1 MLRFLTH
8 FLGALFALLVNGLI
22 VAVLVINATL
32 ALYTDGLPSTRELA
46 AYTPKTIS
54 QVYSSQGRLIDE
66 FAEEKRLFTPIG
78 EIPAL
83 VKRAFISAE
92 DKNFYQHTGFDARG
106 IVAAIVEAIRSR
118 GRDVRGASTITQQV
132 VKNFLLSGDRR
143 IERKIR
149 ELILATRIE
158 AALPKER
165 ILELYLN
172 EIFLGRNSYG
182 VTAAART
189 YFNKPLSDLASAEAA
204 YLAALPKAPSNYHPV
219 RDREAAVARRNFV
232 LREMHQNG
240 YLDDAAYAAARAAP
254 LKSVQ
259 AGDYPPFDASLPP
272 RDYFTDEIRRQLSR
286 DFGESEFFG
295 GGLTIRATIDPELQ
309 RTAEAALRDGLETYD
324 RARGVW
330 RGTGKSLPEDALD
343 GEAAWRAALAEV
355 DIARDI
361 PGWHPA
367 VVREVGEQALI
378 LGVEDGPAGARVP
391 RADIAWMKG
400 DFFDNF
406 SVGDVLHAMEVPAE
420 GEAPAHWSV
429 RQIPGLQGAFV
440 AMDVQTGRVLAMQGG
455 FSYQNSSFNRATQ
468 ATRQPGSNFKPFV
481 YAAALDSG
489 FTPATIVLDAPISV
503 ETDDGLWQPRNAS
516 QRFYGPTPMRTGIV
530 RSRNVMTVRIA
541 REVGM
546 QTVAAYAER
555 FGLYDDMQPFLSGAL
570 GAQETTLYQ
579 IASAYA
585 MFANG
590 GERIRPTL
598 VDRVQDRFGRT
609 ILRHDRRI
617 CLDCDDP
624 TLPPGQAPRIISDRE
639 QVIDPVTA
647 YQVTSMM
654 QDVVRRGTAAGRVT
668 LPVPVAGKTG
678 TTNEARDVWFTGFT
692 SNIVAGC
699 YMGFDTPRPLGA
711 GAFGGSLCAPVFDAF
726 MDEAVKKYGGGP
738 FRVPEGGH
746 FIRIDRRTGARL
758 SPDATGENVVAEYFR
773 DGTEPV
779 FGVDG
784 MVDGGFAMGE
794 NLPILE
800 PGEEGGAGA
809 QAGGDPAA
817 TPPEED
823 GNADFGT
830 LSSGGLY

>member
-1 MLRFLTH
+1 VLRFLTH
-8 FLGALFALLVNGLI
+8 FLGALFAFLVNGLV

-46 AYTPKTIS
+46 AYSPKTIS

-78 EIPAL
+78 EIPDL
-83 VKRAFISAE
+83 VKQAFISAE

-106 IVAAIVEAIRSR
+106 IAAAVIEAVRSR
-118 GRDVRGASTITQQV
+118 GREIRGASTITQQV
-132 VKNFLLSGDRR
+132 VKNFLLSGERR

-189 YFNKPLSDLASAEAA
+189 YFNKPLSELSPQEAA

-219 RDREAAVARRNFV
+219 RDREAAVERRNFV

-240 YLDDAAYAAARAAP
+240 YLGDAAHDAARGAP

-259 AGDYPPFDASLPP
+259 AGDYPPFEAELPP
-272 RDYFTDEIRRQLSR
+272 RDYFTDEIRRQLSQ
-286 DFGESEFFG
+286 DFGQSEFFG
-295 GGLTIRATIDPELQ
+295 GGLTIRATIDPGMQ
-309 RTAEAALRDGLETYD
+309 RVAEEALRAGLEEYD
-324 RARGVW
+324 RAQGVW
-330 RGTGKSLPEDALD
+330 RGTGKTLPEQALAS
-343 GEAAWRAALAEV
+343 EQTWRAALADTDV
-355 DIARDI
+355 ARDI
-361 PGWHPA
+361 AGWKPA
-367 VVREVGEQALI
+367 VVREVREQELV
-378 LGVEDGPAGARVP
+378 LGVENGPAAARVP
-391 RADIAWMKG
+391 RSDIAWMKG
-400 DFFDNF
+400 DFVDNF
-406 SVGDVLHAMEVPAE
+406 SAGDVIHATKAAGE
-420 GEAPAHWSV
+420 GDAPAHWSV
-429 RQIPGLQGAFV
+429 RQIPELQGAFV
-440 AMDVQTGRVLAMQGG
+440 AMDVHTGRVLAMQGG
-455 FSYQNSSFNRATQ
+455 FSYQDSAFNRATQ

-489 FTPATIVLDAPISV
+489 FTPATIVLDAPISI
-503 ETDDGLWQPRNAS
+503 ETEEGLWQPQNAS
-516 QRFYGPTPMRTGIV
+516 ERFYGPTPMRTGIV

-555 FGLYDDMQPFLSGAL
+555 FGLYEDMQPFLSGAL
-570 GAQETTLYQ
+570 GAQETTLYE

-590 GERIRPTL
+590 GERITPTL

-609 ILRHDRRI
+609 ILRHDERI
-617 CLDCDDP
+617 CLECDDP
-624 TLPPGQAPRIISDRE
+624 SLPAGTGPRIISDRE

-699 YMGFDTPRPLGA
+699 YMGYDTPRPLGA
-711 GAFGGSLCAPVFDAF
+711 GAFGGTLCAPVFDAF
-726 MDEAVKKYGGGP
+726 MDEAAKKYGGGP
-738 FRVPEGGH
+738 FRVPDGGH

-758 SPDATGENVVAEYFR
+758 SPEASGENVVAEYFR

-800 PGEEGGAGA
+800 PGGEDGTGEDT
-809 QAGGDPAA
+809 GGDTAA
-817 TPPEED
+817 VPPEED

-830 LSSGGLY
+830 LSAGGLY